1 MSRSRETAFLAL
13 CEAHKNE
20 GAQGVFLSHLLPPKD
35 ALAREIALGVERRL
49 LTLDHIAK
57 KLTDRGVLE
66 LKSKEKMLLR
76 MGIYQHLFMNK
87 IPDHA
92 LVFEIVELA
101 KKYCHH
107 RFVKF
112 LNAALRKL
120 VSQEWTLPSG
130 DDPEALSLRFS
141 YPLFLVEKLLHAYG
155 LEKTKQVLEKLNQVP
170 PLTIRKRFTNEI
182 EEISRDEIEKYIDD
196 NAYYF
201 QSRAQAL
208 LMQKLASM
216 SEKKPSKILD
226 LCAAP
231 GGKLIAVSEW
241 FPHAKLFANDISTA
255 RIERLCENLKKYEV
269 ESEISCFDAAA
280 YPQKE
285 QFDLILLDAPCS
297 NSGVLHKR
305 PEARWRISKKA
316 LLQLTQL
323 QWKILQHATKL
334 LAPGGEIWYMTCS
347 ILPDENEKIV
357 ERACRDLALN
367 ASPSIKFLPIE
378 ESEGAFGVRL
388 SL

>member
-1 MSRSRETAFLAL
+1 MSRETAFLAL
-13 CEAHKNE
+13 CEAHRNE
-20 GAQGVFLSHLLPPKD
+20 GAQGVFLSQLLPPKD

-49 LTLDHIAK
+49 FTLDYIARQ
-57 KLTDRGVLE
+57 LTDRGELA

-76 MGIYQHLFMNK
+76 MGIYQHLFMDK

-92 LVFEIVELA
+92 LVFEHVELA
-101 KKYCHH
+101 KKHCHH

-112 LNAALRKL
+112 LNASLRKL
-120 VSQEWTLPSG
+120 LSQEWTLPSG

-141 YPLFLVEKLLHAYG
+141 YPLFFVEKLLRTYD
-155 LEKTKQVLEKLNQVP
+155 LEKTKRILEKLNQVP
-170 PLTIRKRFTNEI
+170 PLTVRKRFTNEI

-201 QSRAQAL
+201 QSRSQAL
-208 LMQKLASM
+208 LIQKLAGI

-231 GGKLIAVSEW
+231 GGKLIAVSEC
-241 FPHAKLFANDISTA
+241 FPEAILFANDSSSV
-255 RIERLCENLKKYEV
+255 RIERLRENLKKYQV
-269 ESEISCFDAAA
+269 ASEISCFDAAA

-285 QFDLILLDAPCS
+285 QFDLILLDVPCS

-305 PEARWRISKKA
+305 PEARWRISKKT

-347 ILPDENEKIV
+347 ILPDENENIIQ
-357 ERACRDLALN
+357 RACRDLGLQ
-367 ASPSIKFLPIE
+367 ASPPIKFLPIE